1 MATQAGQRLSPA
13 DTRRLIDDYTLYRF
27 GYVLSPSEFAKQA
40 GVAADTIDKLLAQ
53 KVISENDLRRIAR
66 SIDVS
71 PQLLSEI
78 AGYHDMSPDTR
89 TTLNRFFS
97 ELARQPSQQR
107 RASAA

>member
-1 MATQAGQRLSPA
+1 MATQARQRLSPA

-40 GVAADTIDKLLAQ
+40 GVAADTIDNLLAQ
-53 KVISENDLRRIAR
+53 KAISEDDLKKIAR

-78 AGYHDMSPDTR
+78 AGYHDMSQDTR
-89 TTLNRFFS
+89 TSLDRFFAAL
-97 ELARQPSQQR
+97 ERQRSQQKQA
-107 RASAA
+107 RAA